1 METNILLND
10 FATRSFRDVADMD
23 YIAAR
28 MSYRAGLVEQFHW
41 QGLQA
46 LEKYLKALLLYNRVK
61 AKRIG
66 HDLSKAL
73 MKANQ
78 LPFDLELTAPA
89 RQLIEHLDT
98 FGRFRYLEA
107 SYFIHGPK
115 LVDLDRTVWEI
126 RRYCRVLKYEVRNP
140 DGSVT
145 QMLPIELGRIE
156 QSKDAP
162 PHKFRII
169 GGALEKILDK
179 KDDAARGP
187 LVWQNG
193 FFGSKHRKTVTMHV
207 RRQGKNS
214 PLSLHPEILDELKE
228 YVYLS
233 KEVVE
238 AYAGQRQQ
246 DLQTDDGES
255 T

>member
-1 METNILLND
+1 
-10 FATRSFRDVADMD
+10 MD

-46 LEKYLKALLLYNRVK
+46 LEKYLKAILLYNRVK

-73 MKANQ
+73 AKADR
-78 LPFDLELTAPA
+78 LPFELELTAPA
-89 RQLIEHLDT
+89 QKLIEHLDT

-107 SYFIHGPK
+107 SYYIHGPK
-115 LVDLDRTVWEI
+115 LVELDRTVWEI
-126 RRYCRVLKYEVRNP
+126 RRYCRVLNYEVKLP
-140 DGSVT
+140 DGSMK
-145 QMLPIELGRIE
+145 QMLPIELESIE
-156 QSKDAP
+156 QSKHAP
-162 PHKFRII
+162 PHKSRII

-187 LVWQNG
+187 LIWQNG
-193 FFGSKHRKTVTMHV
+193 FFGSKRRKTVTMHV
-207 RRQGKNS
+207 RFQGKNS

-228 YVYLS
+228 YVYIS
-233 KEVVE
+233 KEIIE
-238 AYAGQRQQ
+238 AYAGQ
-246 DLQTDDGES
+246 S
-255 T
+255 